1 MIAGHG
7 WLMAYGGPF
16 GRRDNWIVKQTLKAK
31 HLPTRDANNTGQI
44 QRGAM
49 ALDQPICDP

>member
-16 GRRDNWIVKQTLKAK
+16 GRRDNWIVKQTLRPNIF
-31 HLPTRDANNTGQI
+31 LPEMLI
-44 QRGAM
+44 I
-49 ALDQPICDP
+49 LDKYKEA